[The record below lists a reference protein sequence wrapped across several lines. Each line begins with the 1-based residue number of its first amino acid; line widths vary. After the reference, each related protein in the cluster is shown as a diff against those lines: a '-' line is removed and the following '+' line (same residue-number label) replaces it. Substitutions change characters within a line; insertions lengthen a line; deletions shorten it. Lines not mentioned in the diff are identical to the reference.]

1 MVWRRYPFESMWR
14 EMEEM
19 RAEPDHRFQKS
30 AAGNQL
36 QLFGGIGN
44 HMIPDIRGEFR
55 VDVRHEDEVI
65 AAADL
70 PGVEKETVTLSLANP
85 RALEITCERKEEKA
99 EGYFC
104 PRTGIRFHATDR
116 CTARRGH
123 GIKCKSEFL
132 KTGFWK

>member
-1 MVWRRYPFESMWR
+1 
-14 EMEEM
+14 
-19 RAEPDHRFQKS
+19 
-30 AAGNQL
+30 
-36 QLFGGIGN
+36 
-44 HMIPDIRGEFR
+44 MIPDIRGEFR